1 MRLEWIILH
10 PATLHA
16 MLAVSLSMCLFLF
29 VSLKRDLWRAE
40 RRWKS
45 RVEALEAS
53 LQANAQ
59 ALDERWNELSQA
71 STQPAPP
78 APLRSAMNQT
88 KRSQVLQMLRR
99 GVAPDD
105 IATTL
110 SLPLN
115 EVELLVKVNEI
126 ALSGPAES

>member
-10 PATLHA
+10 PATLPA
-16 MLAVSLSMCLFLF
+16 MLTVSLSMCLFLF
-29 VSLKRDLWRAE
+29 ISLKRDLWRAE
-40 RRWKS
+40 KRWRS
-45 RVEALEAS
+45 RVEALEAGIE
-53 LQANAQ
+53 AKAQ
-59 ALDERWNELSQA
+59 AFDERWNELSQM
-71 STQPAPP
+71 SPQPAPP
-78 APLRSAMNQT
+78 AALRSAMNQT

-99 GVAPDD
+99 GVEPDE
-105 IATTL
+105 IAATL